1 MDDERRFKKL
11 KNEQNQMRDF
21 LNKQMEEKKRREGM
35 EKALNDEQAV
45 MWKVDLGNYTEE
57 ERRLMDKI
65 NNINKENADFLKRQM
80 DDKAAKERKKMNKQE
95 FLLNKPLLKE
105 INEKKR
111 SSQYGGSL
119 HGGQEGSQRGGLSV
133 HH

>member
-1 MDDERRFKKL
+1 
-11 KNEQNQMRDF
+11 MRDF

-65 NNINKENADFLKRQM
+65 NNINKENADFLKKQM
-80 DDKAAKERKKMNKQE
+80 DDKSAKERKKMNKQE

-111 SSQYGGSL
+111 TS
-119 HGGQEGSQRGGLSV
+119 
-133 HH
+133 